1 MARQKDDFYP
11 TPPEATQLL
20 LDNESFDGLVWE
32 CACGNG
38 AMAKTLEENGYTVVA
53 TDLNYYDYGVPGR
66 DFLLEKEKLAQE

>member
-38 AMAKTLEENGYTVVA
+38 AMAKTLEEMGIQK
-53 TDLNYYDYGVPGR
+53 
-66 DFLLEKEKLAQE
+66 LLLTLIITIMECLKRLY